1 MPRLVAKD
9 FVNRIRNSIGCLY
22 LFPSLISGQVVIMT
36 LRGLWLMIRDIIA
49 TFKLAGDLAAGCP
62 AGRTSFVRSRVGDP
76 SAFGVGIPSALAHSL
91 GSPLG
96 ASSLLGNPPRLAG
109 SIISLII
116 RQSPHNVPLF
126 FLERCHCTISMAL
139 EGRIKSHILWQPLC
153 RK

>member
-1 MPRLVAKD
+1 
-9 FVNRIRNSIGCLY
+9 
-22 LFPSLISGQVVIMT
+22 MT

-116 RQSPHNVPLF
+116 RQSPHNVPLQLPSDHAATLPNRRRRRSRGSDF
-126 FLERCHCTISMAL
+126 FSSRLPFVSFLFTNRVSRNVQRDFL
-139 EGRIKSHILWQPLC
+139 
-153 RK
+153 

>member
-1 MPRLVAKD
+1 
-9 FVNRIRNSIGCLY
+9 
-22 LFPSLISGQVVIMT
+22 
-36 LRGLWLMIRDIIA
+36 MIRDIID

-76 SAFGVGIPSALAHSL
+76 SAFGVGIPSALTHSL

-116 RQSPHNVPLF
+116 RQSPHNVPLQYYMTTWS
-126 FLERCHCTISMAL
+126 LNSTSR
-139 EGRIKSHILWQPLC
+139 
-153 RK
+153 

>member
-1 MPRLVAKD
+1 
-9 FVNRIRNSIGCLY
+9 
-22 LFPSLISGQVVIMT
+22 
-36 LRGLWLMIRDIIA
+36 MIRDIID

-116 RQSPHNVPLF
+116 PPSPRNAPFYL
-126 FLERCHCTISMAL
+126 
-139 EGRIKSHILWQPLC
+139 
-153 RK
+153 

>member
-1 MPRLVAKD
+1 
-9 FVNRIRNSIGCLY
+9 
-22 LFPSLISGQVVIMT
+22 
-36 LRGLWLMIRDIIA
+36 MIRDIIA

-76 SAFGVGIPSALAHSL
+76 SAFGVGIPSALTHSL

-116 RQSPHNVPLF
+116 RQSPHNVPL
-126 FLERCHCTISMAL
+126 LVHITKCCNIL
-139 EGRIKSHILWQPLC
+139 GKIRICINFAI
-153 RK
+153 